1 MLTTMENGA
10 VKQTKIAKTNAWPRK
25 VIVANIMPTSNAQQR
40 NAKTIRKVGVKKA
53 CTMLQMLIKIFAY
66 LHNLIPIMF
75 EMWLNDGM

>member
-53 CTMLQMLIKIFAY
+53 WFMLQLKVLRM
-66 LHNLIPIMF
+66 
-75 EMWLNDGM
+75 

>member
-25 VIVANIMPTSNAQQR
+25 VSVANIMPTSNAQQR

-53 CTMLQMLIKIFAY
+53 WFMLQLKVLRIYITSY
-66 LHNLIPIMF
+66 Q
-75 EMWLNDGM
+75 